1 MNTRNFS
8 SATWASVM
16 RNTVLRFL
24 TPAFRHKP
32 ARSACRNHGR
42 DL

>member
-1 MNTRNFS
+1 MSTRNFS

-16 RNTVLRFL
+16 RNTVLRFF
-24 TPAFRHKP
+24 TPAFRHKL
-32 ARSACRNHGR
+32 ARSACRNNVR